1 MTDISDYYSILQF
14 SKHGHICNLNFQL
27 KQHKEEV
34 KVDQETGQKGWVVT
48 WLMFGPGFIIW

>member
-34 KVDQETGQKGWVVT
+34 KVDQETGQKG
-48 WLMFGPGFIIW
+48 